1 MVETFAVLLV
11 CTGNVCRSP
20 TAEYLLATRYSA
32 LPMSFSSAGTGATA
46 GQPMQPQ
53 ALEVATELGAGP
65 AIASHRAR
73 QLSAEMVADA
83 DLVIAMAR
91 DNRRQIAQLNPSAI
105 RKMFTLRELARIATG
120 LTEDATGTSSSTG
133 VQPSFDAPPTFLSRF
148 ASRRGYFPAEDAG
161 SDDVIDPIGRSSS
174 AYESSGKQI
183 LAAIVT
189 IEDALQKLRSTSAQ

>member
-1 MVETFAVLLV
+1 MAKTFAVLLV

-20 TAEYLLATRYSA
+20 TAEYLLSTRYST

-53 ALEVATELGAGP
+53 ALEVATELGAGA

-91 DNRRQIAQLNPSAI
+91 DNRRQIAQLYPSAS

-120 LTEDATGTSSSTG
+120 LTEDTMGTSSSTG
-133 VQPSFDAPPTFLSRF
+133 VPPSFDAPQTFLSRF
-148 ASRRGYFPAEDAG
+148 ASRRGYFPAEDAE
-161 SDDVIDPIGRSSS
+161 SDDIIDPIGQSSTI
-174 AYESSGKQI
+174 YESSGKQI
-183 LAAIVT
+183 LAAIVA
-189 IEDALQKLRSTSAQ
+189 IEHALRELGNEPS